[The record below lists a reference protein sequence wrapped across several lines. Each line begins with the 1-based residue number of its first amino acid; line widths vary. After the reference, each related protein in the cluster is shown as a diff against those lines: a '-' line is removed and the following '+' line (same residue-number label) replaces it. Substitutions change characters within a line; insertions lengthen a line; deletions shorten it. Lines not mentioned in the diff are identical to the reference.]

1 MITFYQLEKRINDLT
16 HSIVP
21 QDVYFTTIH
30 NARLEVLKWV
40 KNENEIR
47 PECEILNRID
57 RYKEEMLA
65 FPDESN
71 LWYKALKVRIEE
83 LNNVVSPED

>member
-21 QDVYFTTIH
+21 QDVHFTTIH
-30 NARLEVLKWV
+30 NARLEVLKWA

-47 PECEILNRID
+47 PESEILNRID

-65 FPDESN
+65 PGAHRRPVHDVFLRGRRQFPGR
-71 LWYKALKVRIEE
+71 VRQ
-83 LNNVVSPED
+83 